1 MECSVGNGLGG
12 TEGKWKKQLTRL
24 GLVRCKEVFK
34 EQRGLWGGNTKCR
47 LEVSPKSDVRI
58 TAADV
63 CDGVSSCLKR
73 MLQSHRQSHSTSEWL
88 HYRHSEKYHQDIA
101 TFADKR
107 SSIQQWMNENWL
119 WGWLNNPA
127 EKVKPTE
134 LTIHWQLSKA
144 LLKGTM
150 TGRMK
155 DWWLDPG
162 TRVGEDCS
170 SY

>member
-34 EQRGLWGGNTKCR
+34 EQWGLWGGNTKCR

-73 MLQSHRQSHSTSEWL
+73 MLLSHRQSHSTSEWL

-101 TFADKR
+101 AFADK
-107 SSIQQWMNENWL
+107 
-119 WGWLNNPA
+119 
-127 EKVKPTE
+127 KVFHTTMDEWK
-134 LTIHWQLSKA
+134 LTVGMVEQPCRESKA
-144 LLKGTM
+144 YWIDNSLATQQSSFERDNDWQNEGLM
-150 TGRMK
+150 TWSWNTSRRR
-155 DWWLDPG
+155 L
-162 TRVGEDCS
+162 
-170 SY
+170 